1 MTVALSAQT
10 NFPDLRVR
18 FDNLLKLRKHKYE
31 VETEMLTNI
40 FCQKNKNYIE
50 C

>member
-10 NFPDLRVR
+10 NFPGLRVR

-31 VETEMLTNI
+31 AETEKLTNI
-40 FCQKNKNYIE
+40 FWPKKKK
-50 C
+50 